1 MIGYKNERRRFMPW
15 SGANLKARAKKK
27 GITLTKLSELLKVS
41 RQTVTAWAKGKV
53 PKGDHLIELSKILE
67 INPGYFFYE
76 DETLRTISV
85 PMHRTRGVAKVTEKT
100 EQDAFQLAK
109 QYEKMFIEAPD
120 PGLVPVLRVTRRDDK
135 NAKALAKELRKL
147 CGIEGHM
154 PMDYKHTFY
163 LLSLLSIVPIFR
175 YFPSSVKGY
184 AFYCRIDRHR
194 VVFVDNNTNVLDLIF
209 PLLHETIHAIRDEEG
224 NAIDDPIEEDFCDL
238 VANYIQFPS
247 DYVQLV
253 YDTIIGRRINIQINR
268 LKEFAKKNSHSLFG
282 IAKELK
288 NLNPTLDF
296 NVGGA
301 NTNLKKEF
309 PTIGKILFDVE
320 DVREHITRLKA
331 LSPLFVEIL
340 KDQIENATP
349 RKFAEWLGLESM
361 LDGKQVID
369 ELKRIS

>member
-1 MIGYKNERRRFMPW
+1 MPW
-15 SGANLKARAKKK
+15 SGANLKALAKKK
-27 GITLTKLSELLKVS
+27 GITLTKLSEYLEVS

-109 QYEKMFIEAPD
+109 QYEKLFIEASD
-120 PGLVPVLRVTRRDDK
+120 PGLVPVLRVKRRDEK

-163 LLSLLSIVPIFR
+163 LLTLLSIVPIFR
-175 YFPSSVKGY
+175 YFPSSVKDY

-194 VVFVDNNTNVLDLIF
+194 VVFVNTSTNVLDLIF
-209 PLLHETIHAIRDEEG
+209 PLLHETIHAIRDEEE
-224 NAIDDPIEEDFCDL
+224 NAINDPTEEEFCDL
-238 VANYIQFPS
+238 VANYIQFPA

-253 YDTIIGRRINIQINR
+253 YDTMIGRRINIQINR

-282 IAKELK
+282 IVQELK
-288 NLNPTLDF
+288 KINSALDL
-296 NVGGA
+296 NVGGED
-301 NTNLKKEF
+301 TNLKKLF
-309 PTIGKILFDVE
+309 PTIENILFDVE
-320 DVREHITRLKA
+320 DVREYMALLKA

-340 KDQIENATP
+340 RNQIDNASP
-349 RKFAEWLGLESM
+349 RKTAEWLGLEST
-361 LDGKQVID
+361 LDGKQVVD
-369 ELKRIS
+369 ELTRISYSENL

>member
-1 MIGYKNERRRFMPW
+1 MPW

-27 GITLTKLSELLKVS
+27 GITVTKLSELLKVS

-76 DETLRTISV
+76 DENLRTISV
-85 PMHRTRGVAKVTEKT
+85 PMHRKRGVAKVTEIT

-109 QYEKMFIEAPD
+109 QYEKMFVEAPD
-120 PGLVPVLRVTRRDDK
+120 PGLVPVFRAKRRDDD
-135 NAKALAKELRKL
+135 NAKVLAKKLRKL
-147 CGIEGHM
+147 SGIEGHM

-175 YFPSSVKGY
+175 YFPSSVKAY

-224 NAIDDPIEEDFCDL
+224 NAIDDPIEEEFCDL

-247 DYVQLV
+247 DYVQSV

-288 NLNPTLDF
+288 KLNPTLDF

-331 LSPLFVEIL
+331 LSPLFVDIL
-340 KDQIENATP
+340 RNQIDNASP
-349 RKFAEWLGLESM
+349 RKTAEWLGLESM

-369 ELKRIS
+369 ELKRISYSENLYLKTA

>member
-1 MIGYKNERRRFMPW
+1 MPW
-15 SGANLKARAKKK
+15 SGANLKALAKEK

-41 RQTVTAWAKGKV
+41 RQTITAWTKGKV
-53 PKGDHLIELSKILE
+53 PKGDHLIELSRVLE
-67 INPGYFFYE
+67 ISPGYFFYD
-76 DETLRTISV
+76 DETQRTISV
-85 PMHRTRGVAKVTEKT
+85 PMHRKRGVAKVTERT
-100 EQDAFQLAK
+100 ERDAFQLAK

-120 PGLVPVLRVTRRDDK
+120 PGLVPVLRAKHRDDD
-135 NAKALAKELRKL
+135 NAKALAKKLRKL
-147 CGIEGHM
+147 SGIEGHM

-184 AFYCRIDRHR
+184 AFYCRIDKHR
-194 VVFVDNNTNVLDLIF
+194 VVFVNTSTNVLDLIF
-209 PLLHETIHAIRDEEG
+209 PLLHETIHAIHDEEG
-224 NAIDDPIEEDFCDL
+224 GAIDDSTEEEFCDL
-238 VANYIQFPS
+238 VANYIQFPT

-288 NLNPTLDF
+288 KLNPTLDF

-301 NTNLKKEF
+301 NTNLRKEF
-309 PTIGKILFDVE
+309 STIGNILFDVE

-340 KDQIENATP
+340 RNQIDNTTP
-349 RKFAEWLGLESM
+349 RKTSEWLGLESM

-369 ELKRIS
+369 ELKRISYSENL

>member
-1 MIGYKNERRRFMPW
+1 MPW
-15 SGANLKARAKKK
+15 SGANLKALAKEK
-27 GITLTKLSELLKVS
+27 GITLTKLSEHLEVS
-41 RQTVTAWAKGKV
+41 RQTVTAWTKGKV
-53 PKGDHLIELSKILE
+53 PKGDHLIELSMILE

-85 PMHRTRGVAKVTEKT
+85 PMHRKRGVAKVTEKT
-100 EQDAFQLAK
+100 EQDSFQLAK
-109 QYEKMFIEAPD
+109 QYEKLFIEAPD
-120 PGLVPVLRVTRRDDK
+120 PGLVPVLRVKHRDDK
-135 NAKALAKELRKL
+135 NARALAKELRKL
-147 CGIEGHM
+147 SGIEGHM

-175 YFPSSVKGY
+175 YFPDSVKDY

-209 PLLHETIHAIRDEEG
+209 PLLHETIHAIRDEEQ
-224 NAIDDPIEEDFCDL
+224 NAIDDPVEEEFCDL
-238 VANYIQFPS
+238 VANYVQFPS

-253 YDTIIGRRINIQINR
+253 YDTITGRRIDIQINR
-268 LKEFAKKNSHSLFG
+268 LKEFGKKNGHSLFG
-282 IAKELK
+282 IAKEIK
-288 NLNPTLDF
+288 KINPALDL

-309 PTIGKILFDVE
+309 STIGNILFDVE
-320 DVREHITRLKA
+320 DVRENITRLNA

-340 KDQIENATP
+340 RNQIDNATP
-349 RKFAEWLGLESM
+349 GKAAEWLGLESM

-369 ELKRIS
+369 ELKRISSSENL

>member
-1 MIGYKNERRRFMPW
+1 MPW
-15 SGANLKARAKKK
+15 SGANLKALAKER

-67 INPGYFFYE
+67 ITPGYFFYE

-85 PMHRTRGVAKVTEKT
+85 PMHRTRGVAKVTEQT

-109 QYEKMFIEAPD
+109 QYEKLFIEAAD
-120 PGLVPVLRVTRRDDK
+120 PGLVQVLRVKRRDDK

-147 CGIEGHM
+147 CGIEGHI
-154 PMDYKHTFY
+154 PMDYKHTFH

-224 NAIDDPIEEDFCDL
+224 NAIDDPTEEAFCDL

-253 YDTIIGRRINIQINR
+253 ADTIIGRRTNIQVNR
-268 LKEFAKKNSHSLFG
+268 LKEFAEKNSHALFG
-282 IAKELK
+282 IVKQLK
-288 NLNPTLDF
+288 KIHPSLDL

-301 NTNLKKEF
+301 NNNLKKQF
-309 PTIGKILFDVE
+309 PTIGNILFDVE
-320 DVREHITRLKA
+320 DVREYMALLKT
-331 LSPLFVEIL
+331 LSPLFVKIL
-340 KDQIENATP
+340 KDQIENAAP
-349 RKFAEWLGLESM
+349 RKVAEWLGLESM

-369 ELKRIS
+369 ELERISYSENL

>member
-1 MIGYKNERRRFMPW
+1 MPW

-67 INPGYFFYE
+67 TNPGYFFYE

-85 PMHRTRGVAKVTEKT
+85 PMHRKRGVAKVTERT

-109 QYEKMFIEAPD
+109 QYEKLFIEASD
-120 PGLVPVLRVTRRDDK
+120 PGLVPVLRVKRRDDK

-147 CGIEGHM
+147 CGIEGNM
-154 PMDYKHTFY
+154 PMDYKHTFC

-175 YFPSSVKGY
+175 YFPSSVKDY

-224 NAIDDPIEEDFCDL
+224 NYIDDPTEEDFCDF

-253 YDTIIGRRINIQINR
+253 YDNIIGRRINIQINR

-288 NLNPTLDF
+288 KLNPTLDF

-331 LSPLFVEIL
+331 LSPLFVDIL
-340 KDQIENATP
+340 RNQIDNASS
-349 RKFAEWLGLESM
+349 RKTAEWLGLESM

-369 ELKRIS
+369 ELKRISYSENL